1 MVNYT
6 GTIANINNKYVML
19 DVKRFIK
26 HNDLFTKLLPNDIV
40 SYEIDDNGMIN
51 ILKILKREDQILF
64 GIVKNLS
71 KSGIAEIAFPNLP
84 KFFTLQLNA
93 EHDFDFDFQI
103 HSSVIIKIG
112 LNKTDV
118 IGIFNSIKDRKN
130 DKELFLTLYEEQA
143 KLCSH
148 IPNYRISDTDT
159 DTGIYDLY
167 YCTNECR
174 DLTHLYTFNV
184 DPTES
189 KDFDDAISIDELENK
204 IYVHIVDANAQIDM
218 LSDND
223 INAFKHAFTL
233 YLPEHVQNILPKD
246 LAENKLSLIEG
257 LERNVITVEFT
268 INPETQD
275 IVSHCIYKSI
285 IKIKKRYDYHEFNTA
300 LHQYPSLYKFYEKWK
315 MRSLNIPQL
324 KLNVNNYDGKLIN
337 YILEN
342 NFDDAHKIVETL
354 MVLTNLTISKHV
366 GSFIPQRYHAK
377 INSDNSLIN
386 SDNSLINS
394 DNSLINSE
402 ITLKECTG
410 NKVIDTILSIKEFRT
425 ALYDSKNKGHF
436 GLGLETYTHFT
447 SPIRRYFDV
456 IIHRLLSGVIY
467 ENLNEVLTHINNQ
480 EKYIEKIIDCYQ
492 NVKMLTYFEE
502 NLNLIWKGYILS
514 ITTIG
519 INVILEDNLFEIFI
533 FQKDTKIFSLYQYV
547 NVVIKSIDWTNL
559 KIKAELLL

>member
-1 MVNYT
+1 MVDYI

-19 DVKRFIK
+19 DVKGFIRC
-26 HNDLFTKLLPNDIV
+26 NDLFSTLLPNDIV
-40 SYEIDDNGMIN
+40 SYEIDDNGQIN
-51 ILKILKREDQILF
+51 ILKLVKREDQILF

-71 KSGIAEIAFPNLP
+71 KCGIAEIAFPNLP
-84 KFFTLQLNA
+84 KFFTIQLKA
-93 EHDFDFDFQI
+93 EDYFDFDFQI
-103 HSSVIIKIG
+103 HSSIIIKIG
-112 LNKTDV
+112 LSKTNV
-118 IGIFNSIKDRKN
+118 IGIFNSIKERKN

-143 KLCSH
+143 KLCYH
-148 IPNYRISDTDT
+148 IPNYRTSTSDV
-159 DTGIYDLY
+159 Y

-174 DLTHLYTFNV
+174 DLTYLYTFNV

-204 IYVHIVDANAQIDM
+204 IYVHIVDANMQIDM

-223 INAFKHAFTL
+223 VNAFKHAFTL

-257 LERNVITVEFT
+257 VERNVVTVEFT

-275 IVSHCIYKSI
+275 IFSYSIYKSI
-285 IKIKKRYDYHEFNTA
+285 IKIKKRYDYNEFNTV
-300 LHQYPSLYKFYEKWK
+300 LHEYPSLYKFYEKWK
-315 MRSLNIPQL
+315 IISLNIPQL
-324 KLNVNNYDGKLIN
+324 KLNVNKYDGKLIN

-366 GSFIPQRYHAK
+366 GSFIPQRYHSK
-377 INSDNSLIN
+377 INS
-386 SDNSLINS
+386 
-394 DNSLINSE
+394 INSE

-410 NKVIDTILSIKEFRT
+410 NKVIDAILSIKEFKT

-456 IIHRLLSGVIY
+456 IIHRLISGVIY

-492 NVKMLTYFEE
+492 NLKMLTYFEE

-514 ITTIG
+514 ITGIG
-519 INVILEDNLFEIFI
+519 VNVILEDNLFEIFI
-533 FQKDTKIFSLYQYV
+533 FQKDTRIFSLYQSV

-559 KIKAELLL
+559 KIKAEL